1 MAPMNPNDPNS
12 PLSWTE
18 RILKTSNK
26 IDRATTGALFAA
38 TGASAV
44 IGMVGGAWLWT
55 PCAAFGSVL
64 IYRGLKYFEE
74 RKIRQIR
81 QQIQIQEQV
90 RIELEAIENS
100 SLPQSQKEFLAK
112 SLEQRLSLITK
123 EKKLLDK

>member
-1 MAPMNPNDPNS
+1 MAPLNPDDPNS

-44 IGMVGGAWLWT
+44 IGIVGGAWLWT

-81 QQIQIQEQV
+81 QQVQIQEQV

-112 SLEQRLSLITK
+112 SFGTATFAHHKR
-123 EKKLLDK
+123 KKAT